1 MRNVYGT
8 YQNVNRVSETFFVKV
23 SRADPYIVGLI
34 YGRWAVDCRT
44 LYIYIWVRAG
54 NLNKKC
60 ITRSVHVL
68 IRSVYVPHTFPLHF
82 ERIYYK
88 MIRSYT
94 FRATLP
100 FKCGNVPPEA
110 YVPTRSVQPC
120 REKRKT

>member
-1 MRNVYGT
+1 MGTQGLGEPEGSVVIDCGHSTMLLVTINV
-8 YQNVNRVSETFFVKV
+8 
-23 SRADPYIVGLI
+23 
-34 YGRWAVDCRT
+34 T
-44 LYIYIWVRAG
+44 LRISIIDDKHIWVRAG